1 MSSEPLSLREAQRE
15 LTRNRILDAA
25 LDLISEEALDAI
37 TLANVAARAA
47 VTERTLYRYFA
58 TRDELIEALWPRI
71 NDRAAQGRTFPA
83 TPEAMIQQPS
93 EIFPGFDR
101 EEGLTRFVF
110 TRQGQELRLSVN
122 DKRQAAFLQAVATAR
137 PDLSEADRRDL
148 AAICQ
153 LLDSSFAWVSM
164 KDYWGLEGSRS
175 GPLASEALDL
185 LLTHFRRRG
194 AGDTS

>member
-1 MSSEPLSLREAQRE
+1 MSSETLSLREAQRE

-25 LDLISEEALDAI
+25 LDLISEEPLDAI

-58 TRDELIEALWPRI
+58 TRDELVEALWPRI
-71 NDRAAQGRTFPA
+71 NDRAAHGRTFPE
-83 TPEAMIQQPS
+83 TPEAMIRQPS
-93 EIFPGFDR
+93 EIFPGFDQ

-122 DKRQAAFLQAVATAR
+122 DKRQAAFLQAVAKAR
-137 PDLSEADRRDL
+137 PDLGESDRREL

-153 LLDSSFAWVSM
+153 LLDSSFAWVSL
-164 KDYWGLEGSRS
+164 KDYWGIEGNQS
-175 GPLASEALDL
+175 GPLASETIQL
-185 LLTHFRRRG
+185 LLAQFRRKG

>member
-1 MSSEPLSLREAQRE
+1 MSSETLSLREAQRE

-25 LDLISEEALDAI
+25 LDLISEEPLDTI
-37 TLANVAARAA
+37 SLASVAARAA

-58 TRDELIEALWPRI
+58 TRDELVEALWPRI

-83 TPEAMIQQPS
+83 TPDEMIQQPS

-101 EEGLTRFVF
+101 EDGLTRFVF
-110 TRQGQELRLSVN
+110 TRQGQQLRLSVN
-122 DKRQAAFLQAVATAR
+122 DKRQAAFLQAVAAAR
-137 PDLSEADRRDL
+137 PDLSESDRREL

-153 LLDSSFAWVSM
+153 LLDSSFAWVSL
-164 KDYWGLEGSRS
+164 KDYWGIEGSQS
-175 GPLASEALDL
+175 GPLASETIQL
-185 LLTHFRRRG
+185 LLAQFRRKG

>member
-1 MSSEPLSLREAQRE
+1 MSSETLSLREAQRE

-25 LDLISEEALDAI
+25 LELISEVPLDAI
-37 TLANVAARAA
+37 TLAGVAARAA

-71 NDRAAQGRTFPA
+71 NDRAAQGRTFPV
-83 TPEAMIQQPS
+83 TPEGLIQQPS

-137 PDLSEADRRDL
+137 PDLGKEDQREL
-148 AAICQ
+148 AALCQ

-164 KDYWGLEGSRS
+164 KDYWSIEGSQS
-175 GPLASEALDL
+175 GPLASEAITL
-185 LLTHFRRRG
+185 LLRHFRSKG
-194 AGDTS
+194 QSDTS